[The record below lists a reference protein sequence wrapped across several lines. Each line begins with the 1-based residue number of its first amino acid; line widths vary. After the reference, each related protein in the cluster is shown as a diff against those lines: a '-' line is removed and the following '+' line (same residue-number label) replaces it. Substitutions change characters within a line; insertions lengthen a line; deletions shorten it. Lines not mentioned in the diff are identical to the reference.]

1 MEKIVNKIKKRLEQ
15 LNIKQIIKVFGVFLL
30 DTLINIFEIIIII
43 PLLVC
48 YILTDI
54 LLKISL
60 YLTKIK
66 DLLIN

>member
-1 MEKIVNKIKKRLEQ
+1 MEKIVNKIKERLEQ
-15 LNIKQIIKVFGVFLL
+15 LNNKQIIKVFGLFFL

-48 YILTDI
+48 YIFTDI

-60 YLTKIK
+60 YFTKIK

>member
-1 MEKIVNKIKKRLEQ
+1 MEKIVNKIKERLEQ
-15 LNIKQIIKVFGVFLL
+15 LNIKQIIKVFLIFWL

-48 YILTDI
+48 YIFTDI

-60 YLTKIK
+60 YFTKIK

>member
-1 MEKIVNKIKKRLEQ
+1 MEKIINKIKERLEQ

-30 DTLINIFEIIIII
+30 DTLINLFEIIIIV

-54 LLKISL
+54 LLKISS
-60 YLTKIK
+60 YFTKIK

>member
-1 MEKIVNKIKKRLEQ
+1 MTKREKIVNKIKERLEQ

-30 DTLINIFEIIIII
+30 DTLINVFQIIIII

-66 DLLIN
+66 DC

>member
-1 MEKIVNKIKKRLEQ
+1 MEKIVNKIKERLKQ
-15 LNIKQIIKVFGVFLL
+15 LNIKQIIKVFLIFLL

-48 YILTDI
+48 YIFTDI

-60 YLTKIK
+60 YFTKIK

>member
-15 LNIKQIIKVFGVFLL
+15 LNIKQIIKVFWVFLL

>member
-1 MEKIVNKIKKRLEQ
+1 MEKIINKIKERLEQ

-30 DTLINIFEIIIII
+30 DTLINVFNIIIIA

-60 YLTKIK
+60 YFTKIK